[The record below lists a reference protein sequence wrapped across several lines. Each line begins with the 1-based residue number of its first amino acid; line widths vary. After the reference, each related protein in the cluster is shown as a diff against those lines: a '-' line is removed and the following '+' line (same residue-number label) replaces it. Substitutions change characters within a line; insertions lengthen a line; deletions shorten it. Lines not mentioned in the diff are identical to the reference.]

1 VIPLLVAVT
10 TYVIGDAQMALLATF
25 GGFATLVIASFGGTR
40 RDVFLAHA
48 GLAVAGSLALI
59 IGTLASSRTWLAA
72 VVTLLV
78 VFAVLFA
85 GIVGPNAARGATAV
99 LFAYVLPVASA
110 GGAATI
116 PSRLEG
122 WWLASAAGT
131 IAVLLLFPPAA
142 GSQLRNAAAG
152 LAAEL
157 ASRIRAA
164 SDGQVTSPDAMRAA
178 TRRLRTA
185 FTAAPYRPTG
195 LAAADQALASVVQ
208 LLDWAGTQADDALDG
223 HLDVMRVCP
232 ADRALLRAC
241 GDVLADI
248 AALLTGQNA
257 SPDLAA
263 LETARARAAASLRE
277 LAAVPA
283 VPAPRAESVT
293 APDQSVPPLKQPVPG
308 LEQPAPPPEE
318 PVPPLEERAAQ
329 SVHAQAI
336 AVAARTA
343 APEAAVAAGR
353 TRAGRTP
360 GTLVTE
366 AVALVRRNATI
377 RSVWFASSLRGAIAL
392 AAAVAVAD
400 ASGVQHGFWVVLG
413 TLSVLRTNATG
424 TGATALRALSGTVV
438 GFIVGAL
445 LLVGIGTGPT
455 ALWVAF
461 PLAVL
466 VAAYAPGTMPFLAGQ
481 AAFTITIV
489 VLFNLLAPAGWAIG
503 LLRVEDVAIGC
514 AVSLVVGVL
523 CWPRGASGIVGDDLA
538 DAFRSGAAFLSQA
551 VEWALSELM
560 SPPAAGPVAVAAG
573 LRLDD
578 AMRGFLAE
586 QGSKRARKEDL
597 WTLVTASVRLRLTAD
612 TLTGLRPAELS
623 GTGGPACLPLPG
635 SQSYAGTPACTT
647 LRSAA
652 ADLAGYFGQVAD
664 EVGRPRGDVA
674 APAPLAPP
682 APAGTPVRH
691 PHLLWIAEHLRHLNQ
706 SAEAVSGP
714 AQRLA
719 EIRRRPWWR

>member
-1 VIPLLVAVT
+1 MRAVRATVVIPLLVAVT

-25 GGFATLVIASFGGTR
+25 GGFATLIIAGFGGTR

-59 IGTLASSRTWLAA
+59 IGTLASSSTWLAA
-72 VVTLLV
+72 IVTLLV

-85 GIVGPNAARGATAV
+85 GVAGPNVARGATAV

-110 GGAATI
+110 GGASTI

-131 IAVLLLFPPAA
+131 IAVLLLFPPSA
-142 GSQLRNAAAG
+142 GNQLRNAAAG

-164 SDGQVTSPDAMRAA
+164 SDGQGTSPDAMRAA
-178 TRRLRTA
+178 AQRLRTA

-208 LLDWAGTQADDALDG
+208 LLDWAATQAGDALDG
-223 HLDVMRVCP
+223 HLDVTRACP

-241 GDVLADI
+241 GDVLAAI
-248 AALLTGQNA
+248 AALLAGQSA

-277 LAAVPA
+277 LAGVPA
-283 VPAPRAESVT
+283 APA
-293 APDQSVPPLKQPVPG
+293 
-308 LEQPAPPPEE
+308 
-318 PVPPLEERAAQ
+318 PLEERAAQ

-343 APEAAVAAGR
+343 APEAAVAAR
-353 TRAGRTP
+353 QARAGRPP
-360 GTLVTE
+360 GTLMTE

-392 AAAVAVAD
+392 AAAVAAAD
-400 ASGVQHGFWVVLG
+400 VSGVQHGFWVVLG
-413 TLSVLRTNATG
+413 TLSVLRTNAAG

-438 GFIVGAL
+438 GFVVGAV
-445 LLVGIGTGPT
+445 LLVGIGTGST

-538 DAFRSGAAFLSQA
+538 DAFRSGAAFLTQA

-578 AMRGFLAE
+578 AVRGFLAE
-586 QGSKRARKEDL
+586 QGSKRIRKEDL
-597 WTLVTASVRLRLTAD
+597 WTLVTASARLRLTAD
-612 TLTGLRPAELS
+612 TLTGLRPAELP
-623 GTGGPACLPLPG
+623 GPGGPACLPLPG

-652 ADLAGYFGQVAD
+652 GDLAGYFGQVAD
-664 EVGRPRGDVA
+664 ELGRPRPDVA
-674 APAPLAPP
+674 APAPLEPP

-691 PHLLWIAEHLRHLNQ
+691 PHLLWIAEHLRYLNQ